1 MTTLRLLIILGV
13 VLLAS
18 ILGTASCATN
28 KDMAPNITDG
38 TVYWVWPQ
46 TTYDV
51 GDVVVMAD
59 PHTSTT
65 RLRRI
70 VARTSDEVYIESDSI
85 VVNKRM
91 TTSVG
96 HACLERRSSRMARI
110 EHKSKWRS
118 HLGVYSGQQ
127 RHKLQ
132 KTNSSTVPKNMCLSY
147 ATPSECIDSRWWGA
161 VPEEMIYG
169 KIIWSLC
176 LFCNDDGY

>member
-46 TTYDV
+46 KTYDV
-51 GDVVVMAD
+51 GDVIVMAD

-70 VARTSDEVYIESDSI
+70 VARTSDEVYIESDGI
-85 VVNKRM
+85 VVNKRRLPQLDM
-91 TTSVG
+91 RPWN
-96 HACLERRSSRMARI
+96 EEARVWQELSTNQNGEVTWEFI
-110 EHKSKWRS
+110 QANSATNF
-118 HLGVYSGQQ
+118 
-127 RHKLQ
+127 
-132 KTNSSTVPKNMCLSY
+132 KTNNSTVPQKHVFVICDNR
-147 ATPSECIDSRWWGA
+147 SECIDSRWWGA